1 MEPVRSSTGSAPAA
15 RRSTASTHPRPG
27 PARSPPAQQ
36 NTSNAPAGS
45 DPAVAA
51 PRHWRSPTAR
61 PACDTSHHFGR
72 IGDELTTLQRRPEH
86 LHVLADHVPEEPGHQ
101 HPHSN
106 GVATTA
112 RTRGS
117 LFDTRP
123 IALTCGLHSRVD
135 GVASQERCKSGLT
148 WAPLTCVHI
157 LCDGGGIRW
166 CQGGFCSACRVWLR
180 QLGRW
185 VVQRSAQVGQQPQSG
200 RGHGEPAPS
209 GRGAI
214 EQALSS

>member
-1 MEPVRSSTGSAPAA
+1 MALERRRSSVCGWWTSTGVINWFASFAKALAPSSGSRLAPM
-15 RRSTASTHPRPG
+15 RSY
-27 PARSPPAQQ
+27 
-36 NTSNAPAGS
+36 
-45 DPAVAA
+45 
-51 PRHWRSPTAR
+51 
-61 PACDTSHHFGR
+61 
-72 IGDELTTLQRRPEH
+72 
-86 LHVLADHVPEEPGHQ
+86 
-101 HPHSN
+101 
-106 GVATTA
+106 
-112 RTRGS
+112 
-117 LFDTRP
+117 
-123 IALTCGLHSRVD
+123 

-200 RGHGEPAPS
+200 RGDGEPAPS

-214 EQALSS
+214 EHCPHQRQAGVLAWQPADDLHPPARFPEGAFDEVGVPDAVAVLARESQVDGQRLAVSDSRSASRARTAAG